1 MSTLDPEFLAMM
13 PYTVTIEPWVSFDAW
28 GAAIYGAAVTY
39 TARIEHRR
47 KQVLNVAGEM
57 VTSMQTVFLATE
69 TDIDPASR
77 LTLPAGWSPSQP
89 PIIQTARLTDESG
102 LYGCTVLYC

>member
-1 MSTLDPEFLAMM
+1 MTTLDPEFTALM
-13 PYTVTIEPWVSFDAW
+13 PYTVTIEPWVSYDAW
-28 GAAIYGAAVTY
+28 GAATYGTAVSY

-47 KQVLNVAGEM
+47 GQVLNLSGEM
-57 VTSMQTVFLATE
+57 VTSTLRVFLATE

-77 LTLPAGWSPSQP
+77 LTLPTGWTPSQP
-89 PIIQTARLTDESG
+89 KILQTARLTDENG